1 MIASLA
7 PLCASAD
14 RSLEADPREYRYAII
29 ELAQDE
35 PEFLPRELAVR
46 YTDRQLYFVSENQ
59 AFDRCL
65 KLPVDRP

>member
-14 RSLEADPREYRYAII
+14 HSLDADLREYRDAII

-35 PEFLPRELAVR
+35 PEFLPCELAVR

-59 AFDRCL
+59 AIDR
-65 KLPVDRP
+65 